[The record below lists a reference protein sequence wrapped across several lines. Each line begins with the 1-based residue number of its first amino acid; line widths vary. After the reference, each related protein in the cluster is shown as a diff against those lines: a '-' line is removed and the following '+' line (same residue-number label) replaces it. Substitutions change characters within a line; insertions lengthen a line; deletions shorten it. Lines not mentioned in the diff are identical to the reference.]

1 MEKIYAALSA
11 IQGELAKEGISKDRK
26 NAQQGYAFRGIDDV
40 LNALAPLFK
49 KYGVFCIP
57 TVTARQVTQVET
69 KSGGN
74 LFYTTIEAD
83 FTFYSAEDGSKL
95 SGRVIGEAMDSGDKS
110 TNKAISAAMKYLCI
124 LTFCI
129 PLEGENDADAV
140 THEIKP
146 APGKR
151 PPQKPEVAALA
162 PPPHLSDQALDL
174 YHNICDTTDPEQV
187 KVIVEGMK
195 KVEAITPG
203 TYTPEEI
210 EYVKAEGRKKY
221 LSLTKKG

>member
-1 MEKIYAALSA
+1 MNFH
-11 IQGELAKEGISKDRK
+11 GKEYTEVKDRIVELLRRFPD
-26 NAQQGYAFRGIDDV
+26 AMIE
-40 LNALAPLFK
+40 
-49 KYGVFCIP
+49 
-57 TVTARQVTQVET
+57 TQVIWN
-69 KSGGN
+69 S
-74 LFYTTIEAD
+74 AD
-83 FTFYSAEDGSKL
+83 FTAVTIGATVYPDKAQEGYYFTGIAYEERGQGVNSDAWVENCETSAIGRALANMNIGVNGTRPSAE
-95 SGRVIGEAMDSGDKS
+95 E
-110 TNKAISAAMKYLCI
+110 MKK
-124 LTFCI
+124 
-129 PLEGENDADAV
+129 V
-140 THEIKP
+140 QKKP
-146 APGKR
+146 APD
-151 PPQKPEVAALA
+151 VA